1 LQDTI
6 DLSGLQPLDTF
17 DLKILRPGTD
27 QPTGWVIVLAGPA
40 HPQSVALNNEM
51 SRENL
56 DREKAIE
63 FAQVNAR
70 KWKVEE
76 ESVEARRRK
85 NVMRVCRRIVSWSPN
100 PTFKFVASDPI
111 AFSLDTAADL
121 FVRPDMGAFF
131 VQVTE
136 YLTSERAFT
145 QPSGRT

>member
-1 LQDTI
+1 LQETL

-17 DLKILRPGTD
+17 ELKILKPGTD

-40 HPQSVALNNEM
+40 HPQSIALNNDM

-63 FAQVNAR
+63 FAQVNGR

-85 NVMRVCRRIVSWSPN
+85 NVARVCRRIVSWSPN
-100 PTFKFVASDPI
+100 PTFKFVAPEPI
-111 AFSLDTAADL
+111 AFSLQAATDL
-121 FVRPDMGAFF
+121 FVRPDMGSFF

-145 QPSGRT
+145 QPSGQT

>member
-1 LQDTI
+1 
-6 DLSGLQPLDTF
+6 
-17 DLKILRPGTD
+17 
-27 QPTGWVIVLAGPA
+27 
-40 HPQSVALNNEM
+40 M

-63 FAQVNAR
+63 FAQVNGR

-100 PTFKFVASDPI
+100 PTFKFVAPDPI
-111 AFSLDTAADL
+111 AFSLDAAADL